1 MSSRQ
6 TPGCS
11 RSRREY
17 GQHRTGPA
25 SWGDEQS
32 QDKLG
37 KSLLLEQVVVVV
49 ELHVFVMAQM
59 LGEVVAVVLGLELS
73 TDVGFFLK
81 LLAVS
86 VMPREIL

>member
-1 MSSRQ
+1 M
-6 TPGCS
+6 
-11 RSRREY
+11 
-17 GQHRTGPA
+17 
-25 SWGDEQS
+25 
-32 QDKLG
+32 
-37 KSLLLEQVVVVV
+37 VV